1 MSLKLADSALL
12 RTALGGPVNTIR
24 RPLPRARTSKVN
36 PALIKLERE
45 ISSVADRI
53 HRRTHIKR
61 VLAHIRNAL
70 AAGFQFIRRKLLQIR
85 NALATGFQFSRQ
97 EPSQIRNALAAGF
110 QFIRRKLLQIR
121 NAFAAGFQF
130 SRRQLLQIR
139 NPLAAGF
146 QFSRRE
152 LSQIRQFSRRQ
163 LLQIRNA
170 FAAGFQFSR
179 RKLQIAIAYSVN
191 WARISVVSLYRL
203 ASAIRIPSHQRG
215 RPRARA
221 IRIAAPS
228 SPTSLQPIQP
238 TAKANTFERA
248 LISVCFG
255 LLIVAGILV
264 AVLYLQ
270 VKALKTELA
279 MGQRRVAVITAR
291 VNQLEKNNQQK
302 PGKDPAPTDQPH
314 AEIALSKADLKVIR
328 QFIKVLP
335 AAPGAEQK
343 IHVGDDVSNI
353 TAVPVP
359 ESLVE
364 QLPKLRGA
372 RFSIDQSGVIVLIG
386 EGSKKADAIVTSN

>member
-1 MSLKLADSALL
+1 M
-12 RTALGGPVNTIR
+12 
-24 RPLPRARTSKVN
+24 N

-45 ISSVADRI
+45 ISSIADRI
-53 HRRTHIKR
+53 HRRTHFKR
-61 VLAHIRNAL
+61 VLAYVRNRV
-70 AAGFQFIRRKLLQIR
+70 AAGLRFSRRPLLQIR
-85 NALATGFQFSRQ
+85 NALA
-97 EPSQIRNALAAGF
+97 AG
-110 QFIRRKLLQIR
+110 L
-121 NAFAAGFQF
+121 
-130 SRRQLLQIR
+130 
-139 NPLAAGF
+139 

-152 LSQIRQFSRRQ
+152 
-163 LLQIRNA
+163 
-170 FAAGFQFSR
+170 
-179 RKLQIAIAYSVN
+179 LQIAIAYSVN
-191 WARISVVSLYRL
+191 WARISVVSLHRL
-203 ASAIRIPSHQRG
+203 ASAIRIPSQPRA

-221 IRIAAPS
+221 IRIAAPA
-228 SPTSLQPIQP
+228 SPTSLQTIQP
-238 TAKANTFERA
+238 SAKANTLERVF
-248 LISVCFG
+248 ISVCFG

-302 PGKDPAPTDQPH
+302 PGKDSAPTDQLH

>member
-1 MSLKLADSALL
+1 M
-12 RTALGGPVNTIR
+12 NTIR

-45 ISSVADRI
+45 ISSIADRI
-53 HRRTHIKR
+53 HRRTHFKR
-61 VLAHIRNAL
+61 VLAYVRNTV
-70 AAGFQFIRRKLLQIR
+70 AAGL
-85 NALATGFQFSRQ
+85 QFSRQ
-97 EPSQIRNALAAGF
+97 QLLQIRNALAAGF
-110 QFIRRKLLQIR
+110 
-121 NAFAAGFQF
+121 
-130 SRRQLLQIR
+130 
-139 NPLAAGF
+139 
-146 QFSRRE
+146 
-152 LSQIRQFSRRQ
+152 QFSRRQ

-179 RKLQIAIAYSVN
+179 RKLQNAIAYSVN
-191 WARISVVSLYRL
+191 WARISVVSLHRL
-203 ASAIRIPSHQRG
+203 ASAIRIPSQPRG

-221 IRIAAPS
+221 IRIATPA
-228 SPTSLQPIQP
+228 SPTSLQTIQP
-238 TAKANTFERA
+238 SAKANTLERVF
-248 LISVCFG
+248 ISVCFG

-264 AVLYLQ
+264 SVLYLQ

-302 PGKDPAPTDQPH
+302 PGKDSAPTDQPH

-343 IHVGDDVSNI
+343 IHMGDDVSNI